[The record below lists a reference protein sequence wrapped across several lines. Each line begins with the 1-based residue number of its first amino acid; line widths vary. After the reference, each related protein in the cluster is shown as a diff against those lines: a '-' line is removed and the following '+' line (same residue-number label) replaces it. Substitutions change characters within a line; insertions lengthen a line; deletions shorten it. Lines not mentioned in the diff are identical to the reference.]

1 MNPTIH
7 WATTVRI
14 LTQLRRDR
22 RAMFMILVVPAL
34 ITVLFH
40 ATLSLQGPGP
50 DGLTPYDRL
59 GIFQI
64 AVIPCA
70 VMFPIAAITMRRER
84 AAGTLDRLFTT
95 PLSKLDLLAG
105 YGTAFALGALAQAAI
120 VTLVAYRVTELSTQG
135 SPFFVAMVCVLT
147 AVLGVALG
155 LFFSAF
161 AETEFQA
168 VQFAPI
174 VLVPQLFLAGV
185 FIPRDEMPGWLKV
198 SSSRSSSPRSSAAPP
213 RYADRRPDS
222 CTPSPTTESRSPS
235 SPLHR
240 AGTPWYSSMACSA
253 ADGYGNRS
261 SPRSPLRDTGPSS
274 PPNPWPRTRPQ
285 KTFPHCCKASRC

>member
-22 RAMFMILVVPAL
+22 RAMFMILVIPAL
-34 ITVLFH
+34 ITVLFYF
-40 ATLSLQGPGP
+40 TLSLQKAGP

-59 GIFQI
+59 GILQL

-84 AAGTLDRLFTT
+84 ASGTLDRLFTT
-95 PLSKLDLLAG
+95 PMSKLDLLVG
-105 YGTAFALGALAQAAI
+105 YGTAFSLGALVQAVI
-120 VTLVAYRVTELSTQG
+120 VTLVAYRVTDLSTQG
-135 SPFFVAMVCVLT
+135 SPLLVGMVCVLT
-147 AVLGVALG
+147 AILGVALG

-185 FIPRDEMPGWLKV
+185 FISRDDMPGWLHAFSNV
-198 SSSRSSSPRSSAAPP
+198 LPLTYVVEALQQISANAEATPRMWRDVGVTVAFIVAAVLGG
-213 RYADRRPDS
+213 AATLRRR
-222 CTPSPTTESRSPS
+222 E
-235 SPLHR
+235 
-240 AGTPWYSSMACSA
+240 A
-253 ADGYGNRS
+253 
-261 SPRSPLRDTGPSS
+261 
-274 PPNPWPRTRPQ
+274 
-285 KTFPHCCKASRC
+285 

>member
-1 MNPTIH
+1 MNPTTH

-22 RAMFMILVVPAL
+22 RAMFIILVIPAL

-84 AAGTLDRLFTT
+84 AGGTLDRLFTT
-95 PLSKLDLLAG
+95 PMSKLDLLAG
-105 YGTAFALGALAQAAI
+105 YGTAFSLGALAQAVI
-120 VTLVAYRVTELSTQG
+120 VTLVAYRVTDLS
-135 SPFFVAMVCVLT
+135 CVLT

-168 VQFAPI
+168 VQFAPV

-185 FIPRDEMPGWLKV
+185 FIPRDEMPGWLHSFSDV
-198 SSSRSSSPRSSAAPP
+198 LPLTYVVDALQQISTNTEATPQMWRDIGVVVAFIVAAVLGG
-213 RYADRRPDS
+213 AVTLRRQ
-222 CTPSPTTESRSPS
+222 E
-235 SPLHR
+235 
-240 AGTPWYSSMACSA
+240 A
-253 ADGYGNRS
+253 
-261 SPRSPLRDTGPSS
+261 
-274 PPNPWPRTRPQ
+274 
-285 KTFPHCCKASRC
+285 

>member
-1 MNPTIH
+1 MNPTTH

-22 RAMFMILVVPAL
+22 RAMFMILVIPAL
-34 ITVLFH
+34 ITVLFYS
-40 ATLSLQGPGP
+40 TLSLQGPGP
-50 DGLTPYDRL
+50 DGRTPYDRL
-59 GIFQI
+59 GILQI

-84 AAGTLDRLFTT
+84 ASGTLDRLFTT
-95 PLSKLDLLAG
+95 PMSKLDLLAG
-105 YGTAFALGALAQAAI
+105 YGTAFSLGAVAQAAI
-120 VTLVAYRVTELSTQG
+120 VTLVAYRVTDLSTAG
-135 SPFFVAMVCVLT
+135 SPLLVAMVCVLT

-185 FIPRDEMPGWLKV
+185 FIPRDEMPGWLHSFSDV
-198 SSSRSSSPRSSAAPP
+198 LPLTYVVEALQQISTNAEATPRMWRDVGVVVAFIVAAVLGG
-213 RYADRRPDS
+213 AATLRRQ
-222 CTPSPTTESRSPS
+222 E
-235 SPLHR
+235 
-240 AGTPWYSSMACSA
+240 A
-253 ADGYGNRS
+253 
-261 SPRSPLRDTGPSS
+261 
-274 PPNPWPRTRPQ
+274 
-285 KTFPHCCKASRC
+285 

>member
-1 MNPTIH
+1 VNPAIH

-34 ITVLFH
+34 ITVLFYC
-40 ATLSLQGPGP
+40 TLSLQGAGP
-50 DGLTPYDRL
+50 DGRTPYDRL

-95 PLSKLDLLAG
+95 PMSKLDLLAG
-105 YGTAFALGALAQAAI
+105 YWTAFSFGAVVQAVV
-120 VTLVAYRVTELSTQG
+120 VTLVAYRVTDLSTAG
-135 SPFFVAMVCVLT
+135 SPLLVAMVCMLT

-185 FIPRDEMPGWLKV
+185 FIPRDDMPGWLHAV
-198 SSSRSSSPRSSAAPP
+198 SNVLPLTYVVEALQQISANADATPRMWRDVAVVAAFVV
-213 RYADRRPDS
+213 AAVLGGAATLRRQ
-222 CTPSPTTESRSPS
+222 E
-235 SPLHR
+235 
-240 AGTPWYSSMACSA
+240 A
-253 ADGYGNRS
+253 
-261 SPRSPLRDTGPSS
+261 
-274 PPNPWPRTRPQ
+274 
-285 KTFPHCCKASRC
+285 

>member
-1 MNPTIH
+1 M
-7 WATTVRI
+7 
-14 LTQLRRDR
+14 
-22 RAMFMILVVPAL
+22 
-34 ITVLFH
+34 LFYC
-40 ATLSLQGPGP
+40 TLSLQGAGP
-50 DGLTPYDRL
+50 DGRTPYDRL

-95 PLSKLDLLAG
+95 PMSTLDLLAG
-105 YGTAFALGALAQAAI
+105 YWTAFSLGAVVQAVI
-120 VTLVAYRVTELSTQG
+120 VTAVAYRVTDLSTAG
-135 SPFFVAMVCVLT
+135 SPLLVGMVCMLT

-185 FIPRDEMPGWLKV
+185 FIPRDDMPGWLHAV
-198 SSSRSSSPRSSAAPP
+198 SDVLPLTYVVEALQEISANADATSRMWRDVAVVAAFVV
-213 RYADRRPDS
+213 AAVLGGAATLRRQ
-222 CTPSPTTESRSPS
+222 EV
-235 SPLHR
+235 
-240 AGTPWYSSMACSA
+240 
-253 ADGYGNRS
+253 
-261 SPRSPLRDTGPSS
+261 
-274 PPNPWPRTRPQ
+274 
-285 KTFPHCCKASRC
+285 

>member
-22 RAMFMILVVPAL
+22 RAMFMILVIPAL
-34 ITVLFH
+34 ITVLFYS
-40 ATLSLQGPGP
+40 TLSLQGPGP

-84 AAGTLDRLFTT
+84 ASGTLDRL
-95 PLSKLDLLAG
+95 
-105 YGTAFALGALAQAAI
+105 YGTAFSLGAVAQAVI
-120 VTLVAYRVTELSTQG
+120 VTLVAYRVTDLSTAG
-135 SPFFVAMVCVLT
+135 SPLLVAMVCVLT

-185 FIPRDEMPGWLKV
+185 FIPRDEMPGWLHSFSDV
-198 SSSRSSSPRSSAAPP
+198 LPLTYVVEALQQISANAEATPRMWRDVGVVVAFIVAAVLGG
-213 RYADRRPDS
+213 AATLRRQ
-222 CTPSPTTESRSPS
+222 E
-235 SPLHR
+235 
-240 AGTPWYSSMACSA
+240 A
-253 ADGYGNRS
+253 
-261 SPRSPLRDTGPSS
+261 
-274 PPNPWPRTRPQ
+274 
-285 KTFPHCCKASRC
+285 

>member
-1 MNPTIH
+1 MSPTIH
-7 WATTVRI
+7 WATTARI

-84 AAGTLDRLFTT
+84 GGGTLDRLFTT
-95 PLSKLDLLAG
+95 PMSKLDLLAG
-105 YGTAFALGALAQAAI
+105 YGTAFSLGAVVQAVI
-120 VTLVAYRVTELSTQG
+120 VTVVAYRVTDLSTEG
-135 SPFFVAMVCVLT
+135 SPLLVAMVSVLT

-161 AETEFQA
+161 ARTEFQA
-168 VQFAPI
+168 VQFTPI
-174 VLVPQLFLAGV
+174 VLVPQLFVAGV
-185 FIPRDEMPGWLKV
+185 FIPRDEMPGWLHAV
-198 SSSRSSSPRSSAAPP
+198 SDVLPLTYVVDALQEISAH
-213 RYADRRPDS
+213 ADATARMWRDVGVIGAFVVAAVLGGAATLRRQ
-222 CTPSPTTESRSPS
+222 E
-235 SPLHR
+235 
-240 AGTPWYSSMACSA
+240 A
-253 ADGYGNRS
+253 
-261 SPRSPLRDTGPSS
+261 
-274 PPNPWPRTRPQ
+274 
-285 KTFPHCCKASRC
+285 